1 MREHLFIE
9 KLFSS
14 LFPCSNLPWIIIQS
28 ERMSETDT
36 DSEAEIS
43 EKEKSKSRKNL
54 LSSEKDLNEV
64 GLTLRK
70 RNSGTSKKNHALL
83 ERLNRI
89 KTPSEKPRVQTKEEV
104 LERDV
109 EILREQLKEN
119 GERISKLEETMG
131 QCTKEKRVDETCC
144 IGYCVI
150 S

>member
-1 MREHLFIE
+1 
-9 KLFSS
+9 
-14 LFPCSNLPWIIIQS
+14 
-28 ERMSETDT
+28 MSETDT

-43 EKEKSKSRKNL
+43 EKERVKSRKNL

-64 GLTLRK
+64 GLSLRK

-119 GERISKLEETMG
+119 GERISKLEETLV
-131 QCTKEKRVDETCC
+131 QYTKEKRVDETCC
-144 IGYCVI
+144 IGYCTI
-150 S
+150 M